1 MRSSIFV
8 KKGLIC
14 IAILSSLLLV
24 GCHSS
29 LDQSKPTADATI
41 QASSEISHYQSII
54 DAANGT
60 PSAEAL
66 RAYIAQEPLLKD
78 KINHQKNIDDFWQM
92 LISLPAEQIQKLA
105 VRADENVL
113 QGWIDLLDLYHN
125 NYQDPAALQNAFN
138 DWKIRYPA
146 NPGVKTSPT
155 ALIQIIHQ
163 SSISSNPKIGLFLP
177 LSNNGKIFAEAILQG
192 FLDAQKGLPIDQT
205 TATSSSEQNSQNSDP
220 VQSIIDSITS
230 SSNNVTQKDN
240 PQTPSLVID
249 NAPINN
255 QQVKV
260 YDTNTQ
266 SIESLLQQAEQDGIT
281 LVVGPLLKPDVLKAI
296 QINTPLNLLTLNEL
310 DNDKMPLKNNVCY
323 FSLSPEDEAV
333 NAARHMAK
341 EGKQVPL
348 ILIPSSPFGER
359 IANIFAQEW
368 QKLKQTPVRKQS
380 FGNIDS
386 LKARTAQSTGIQM
399 IGTPIVIAEQQN
411 TNDTAEAIDAVYIIA
426 TSDELSLIKPMID
439 IATDSRT
446 RPTLYA
452 SSRSHQTDL
461 STDYY
466 LEMEGL
472 QFSEI
477 PLLAGANS
485 TLLTQANQRLSA
497 DYSLIRLYAM
507 GIDAWLLANHF
518 NELQQHDIELNGAT
532 GKLSVNSNN
541 CVIFRTLPWL
551 KFKQGKVQ
559 LI

>member
-1 MRSSIFV
+1 M
-8 KKGLIC
+8 
-14 IAILSSLLLV
+14 
-24 GCHSS
+24 
-29 LDQSKPTADATI
+29 
-41 QASSEISHYQSII
+41 
-54 DAANGT
+54 
-60 PSAEAL
+60 
-66 RAYIAQEPLLKD
+66 
-78 KINHQKNIDDFWQM
+78 
-92 LISLPAEQIQKLA
+92 
-105 VRADENVL
+105 
-113 QGWIDLLDLYHN
+113 
-125 NYQDPAALQNAFN
+125 
-138 DWKIRYPA
+138 
-146 NPGVKTSPT
+146 
-155 ALIQIIHQ
+155 
-163 SSISSNPKIGLFLP
+163 P

-192 FLDAQKGLPIDQT
+192 FLDAQKGLPIDPT
-205 TATSSSEQNSQNSDP
+205 TATSSSEQNSLNSDP

-230 SSNNVTQKDN
+230 SSNNVTQENN

-260 YDTNTQ
+260 YDTNTK

-296 QINTPLNLLTLNEL
+296 QINTPLNLLTLHEL

-333 NAARHMAK
+333 NAARHIAK

-348 ILIPSSPFGER
+348 ILIPSSPFEER

-411 TNDTAEAIDAVYIIA
+411 TNDTAEAIDAVYIVA

-446 RPTLYA
+446 CPTLYA

-497 DYSLIRLYAM
+497 DY
-507 GIDAWLLANHF
+507 
-518 NELQQHDIELNGAT
+518 
-532 GKLSVNSNN
+532 
-541 CVIFRTLPWL
+541 
-551 KFKQGKVQ
+551 
-559 LI
+559 